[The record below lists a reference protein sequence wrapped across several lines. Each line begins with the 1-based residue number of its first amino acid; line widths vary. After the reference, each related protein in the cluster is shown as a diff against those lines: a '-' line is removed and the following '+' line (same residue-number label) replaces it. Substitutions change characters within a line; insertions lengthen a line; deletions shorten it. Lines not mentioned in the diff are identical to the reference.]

1 MMRGEKISGEKSP
14 EEKIRREETPG
25 EITRGEIWWADLPDP
40 RGSEPGFR
48 RPVLVIQ
55 ANSFNRSRIQTVIV
69 AVISSNLRLAD
80 APGNVLLTAR
90 VSGLPKDSVINVSQL
105 LTLDRSS
112 LTEEVGKL
120 PNRQMQDVDTGLRL
134 VLEL

>member
-1 MMRGEKISGEKSP
+1 VVV
-14 EEKIRREETPG
+14 
-25 EITRGEIWWADLPDP
+25 TRGQIWWASLAEP
-40 RGSEPGFR
+40 RGSEPGFH

-80 APGNVLLTAR
+80 APGNVLLPAQTT
-90 VSGLPKDSVINVSQL
+90 GLPRDSVVNISQL
-105 LTLDRSS
+105 LTLDRSF
-112 LTEEVGKL
+112 LTEHMGIL
-120 PNRQMQDVDTGLRL
+120 SRQLQTRVDEGLRL

>member
-1 MMRGEKISGEKSP
+1 V
-14 EEKIRREETPG
+14 
-25 EITRGEIWWADLPDP
+25 TRGEIWWADLPDP

-69 AVISSNLRLAD
+69 AVISSNLRLAE
-80 APGNVLLTAR
+80 APGNILLR
-90 VSGLPKDSVINVSQL
+90 KRDSDLQLDSVINISQL
-105 LTLDRSS
+105 ITLDRTF
-112 LTEEVGKL
+112 LTEAVGKI
-120 PNRQMQDVDTGLRL
+120 PGGVMSQVDAGLRV

>member
-1 MMRGEKISGEKSP
+1 VVES
-14 EEKIRREETPG
+14 REPQQ
-25 EITRGEIWWADLPDP
+25 DLVGGLSEPC
-40 RGSEPGFR
+40 GSEPGFR

-80 APGNVLLTAR
+80 SPGNVLLPATI
-90 VSGLPKDSVINVSQL
+90 SGLPRDSVVNVSQL
-105 LTLDRSS
+105 LTLDRSF
-112 LTEEVGKL
+112 LTEQVGTTPRGL
-120 PNRQMQDVDTGLRL
+120 QAEIDAGLRM

>member
-1 MMRGEKISGEKSP
+1 M
-14 EEKIRREETPG
+14 
-25 EITRGEIWWADLPDP
+25 TRGEIWWADLPDP
-40 RGSEPGFR
+40 RGSESGFR

-69 AVISSNLRLAD
+69 AVISSNLRLAE
-80 APGNVLLTAR
+80 APGNVLLSVEA
-90 VSGLPKDSVINVSQL
+90 SGLPRDSIVNVSQL
-105 LTLDRSS
+105 LTLDRSF

-120 PNRQMQDVDTGLRL
+120 PSRVLAEIDAGLKL